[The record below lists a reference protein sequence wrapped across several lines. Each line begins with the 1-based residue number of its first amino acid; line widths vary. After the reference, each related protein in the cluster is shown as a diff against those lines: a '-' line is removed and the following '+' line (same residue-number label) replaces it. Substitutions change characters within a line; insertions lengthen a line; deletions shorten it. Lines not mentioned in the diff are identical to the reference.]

1 MERGVCVC
9 VSEHRC
15 GSSAAKPNSLVRL
28 QATPQPNRHINHRNR
43 IQFYH
48 QPWPF
53 FFFSISRSLF
63 VACISSSLI
72 LRLLQLLYL
81 HCHWQQCSLATLC
94 SINNTNKMLGKCE
107 KNIMNHMQCG
117 PSHALTNQQIIK
129 KKSQRMGYMN
139 MDETI
144 EGRTIE
150 IRVNC
155 ECAHGGR
162 IYLSMMHGFSYVC
175 WLSPSIFHLK

>member
-129 KKSQRMGYMN
+129 KKKSVHGLH
-139 MDETI
+139 EH
-144 EGRTIE
+144 GRNDWGSDNRNSGELWMCTRWTNIS
-150 IRVNC
+150 IYD
-155 ECAHGGR
+155 AR
-162 IYLSMMHGFSYVC
+162 I
-175 WLSPSIFHLK
+175 